1 MVPMPMPRVQPKQLA
16 IENQHPQDVHI
27 EPVQPK
33 FHRMGPTPHQQP
45 IQTIQP
51 NMVYHRPGMTPD
63 PNATYHP
70 GASSS
75 SGLAH
80 PGGRQKRNRSGDDGK
95 VVDIPSSG
103 DEEPPAKASATTAKA
118 LQALSKAKQAEAA
131 YKAEGTPPKP
141 TSDMA
146 LYKLDVELA
155 KAYKDGLK
163 TDPED

>member
-1 MVPMPMPRVQPKQLA
+1 MVPVPMPRVQPKQLA
-16 IENQHPQDVHI
+16 IESQHPQDVHI

-45 IQTIQP
+45 MQPIQP
-51 NMVYHRPGMTPD
+51 NIVYHRPGMTPD

-75 SGLAH
+75 SGLAR
-80 PGGRQKRNRSGDDGK
+80 PGPPPKRSKTEDDGK

-118 LQALSKAKQAEAA
+118 SKALSKAKQAAAA
-131 YKAEGTPPKP
+131 YQAEGTPPKP
-141 TSDMA
+141 
-146 LYKLDVELA
+146 
-155 KAYKDGLK
+155 
-163 TDPED
+163 